1 MGVRLVNGQLI
12 DDSTGMNQSFNW
24 GNVNSV
30 SNPLTGTYN
39 RTVTPSLFG
48 DSTAINLD
56 ISGNKP
62 LLANLGSTN
71 TWGMLSPEQQQYALN
86 NYVGG
91 LSNEYLRTV
100 SKGQFTTDFDNYAR
114 QTFGSNLKGS
124 GSTNG
129 SLFGGTG
136 TDQFG
141 NNTFMGGTGLQ
152 WAGFGANLGLGLWG
166 AYQQHKQT
174 KLAQQAFE
182 EQKALQRA
190 NYKMQAKSFNNS
202 LRNQQSGRGFVGM
215 SGSAKRT
222 LGREYNARKA
232 EETY

>member
-1 MGVRLVNGQLI
+1 MDLWAN
-12 DDSTGMNQSFNW
+12 SFNPS
-24 GNVNSV
+24 GF
-30 SNPLTGTYN
+30 LTTTGTYGTRSVDN
-39 RTVTPSLFG
+39 GLGNFWGAFG
-48 DSTAINLD
+48 DNYQNNFNSEALSTAL
-56 ISGNKP
+56 GNNGLKVGNDFNDASWMNF
-62 LLANLGSTN
+62 LQQQNQLSLNDKGNAVLGSAFRN
-71 TWGMLSPEQQQYALN
+71 QQAYDALKLQYQN
-86 NYVGG
+86 G
-91 LSNEYLRTV
+91 LKNGTISAN
-100 SKGQFTTDFDNYAR
+100 
-114 QTFGSNLKGS
+114 
-124 GSTNG
+124 GSTTLN
-129 SLFGGTG
+129 G

-141 NNTFMGGTGLQ
+141 NKTFAGGTGLQ

-182 EQKALQRA
+182 EQKALQQA

-222 LGREYNARKA
+222 LGREYDARKA

>member
-1 MGVRLVNGQLI
+1 MDLWANR
-12 DDSTGMNQSFNW
+12 FNPS
-24 GNVNSV
+24 GF
-30 SNPLTGTYN
+30 LTTTGTYGIRSVDN
-39 RTVTPSLFG
+39 GLGNFWGAFG
-48 DSTAINLD
+48 DNYQNNFNGGALSTAL
-56 ISGNKP
+56 GNNGLKVGNDFNDAGWMNF
-62 LLANLGSTN
+62 LQQQNQLSLNDKGNAVLGSAFQN
-71 TWGMLSPEQQQYALN
+71 QQAYDALKLQYQNGLKNGTISANGPTTLN
-86 NYVGG
+86 
-91 LSNEYLRTV
+91 
-100 SKGQFTTDFDNYAR
+100 
-114 QTFGSNLKGS
+114 
-124 GSTNG
+124 
-129 SLFGGTG
+129 G

-141 NNTFMGGTGLQ
+141 NSTFAGGTGLQ

-222 LGREYNARKA
+222 LGREYDARKA